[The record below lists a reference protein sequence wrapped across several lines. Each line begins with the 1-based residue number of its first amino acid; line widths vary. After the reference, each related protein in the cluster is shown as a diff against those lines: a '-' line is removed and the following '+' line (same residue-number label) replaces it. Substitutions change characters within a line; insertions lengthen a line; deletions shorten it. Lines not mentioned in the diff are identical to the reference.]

1 MPIPRLVEV
10 EMKSRGAADTLS
22 DWKMDCVLFAP
33 AATSKPDLV
42 EPWPGTDDLRES
54 VDDTSPENT
63 NPNIRVAFCNRW
75 DPVPRSTTA
84 YVEWFLHTW
93 SAYHQAKSH
102 GGGAFVVEEPPTD
115 VLIPYGQIVLLE
127 RGERGERYE
136 RGEPTERG
144 EQNITARWAT
154 PEQFVKLVYLNPYE
168 HPMDRYLDNVFALLK
183 QSGLAVDEELFEA
196 VGS

>member
-1 MPIPRLVEV
+1 
-10 EMKSRGAADTLS
+10 
-22 DWKMDCVLFAP
+22 MDCVLYGP
-33 AATSKPDLV
+33 AATSKPDLF
-42 EPWPGTDDLRES
+42 EPRPGTDGLRES

-63 NPNIRVAFCNRW
+63 NPNIRVAFCNQW

-93 SAYHQAKSH
+93 SVYHQAKSH
-102 GGGAFVVEEPPTD
+102 GGGEFVVEEPPTD

-127 RGERGERYE
+127 RGDQI
-136 RGEPTERG
+136 T
-144 EQNITARWAT
+144 TARWAT

-168 HPMDRYLDNVFALLK
+168 HPMDRYLHNVMALLK
-183 QSGLAVDEELFEA
+183 QSGSAVDKELFEA